1 MQIGGKDMLQERIER
16 FNRRQEFSDVARQLD
31 IKLTAKNTE
40 EAEWE
45 SYSAEKIQDLFDLTE
60 DEALKLLKSGLLKV
74 YRAGNEY
81 RTSKK
86 SVADNERAI
95 SALVHYKNN
104 KTITVMDVSRIL
116 GLGKTATYRLIN
128 KNLFKKFLVFGK
140 IRVDVESFE
149 EWYSG
154 QFHYKKIS
162 GELPGTKYGETLSP
176 LEIARL
182 LNIPRS
188 TARDLLT
195 DGKVDYVLVNGNRRV
210 PRESFEKWYASQTKY
225 TKQSKQKAEV
235 LDDDI

>member
-1 MQIGGKDMLQERIER
+1 MMQERIEK
-16 FNRRQEFSDVARQLD
+16 FNRRQEFAEIATKLD
-31 IKLTAKNTE
+31 LELTKKNIE
-40 EAEWE
+40 EADWE
-45 SYSAEKIQDLFDLTE
+45 SFSAMEIQEMFDLSE
-60 DEALKLLKSGLLKV
+60 DEAMKLLKSGLLKV

-81 RTSKK
+81 RATQK

-95 SALVHYKNN
+95 SAMVHYKNN

-195 DGKVDYVLVNGNRRV
+195 DGKVDYILVNGNRRV

-225 TKQSKQKAEV
+225 SKQSKQKAEV